1 LCACMSS
8 KAVCCRVAP
17 QGPKQPIGLPR
28 LALEQHMSAYKA
40 ECDVQLEVQVA
51 ARVERVK
58 EWRWRQHAR
67 RQQQGGCGGFASM
80 GSSGCCGEG
89 GGECDVQLE
98 VQVAARVERIKEV
111 ELAAARQE
119 AAARWV
125 WCIAGMGCSGCCRG
139 LLGLI
144 GDWGHIPCQ
153 CCQGHSRPN
162 TWLPGKAH

>member
-1 LCACMSS
+1 M
-8 KAVCCRVAP
+8 CCRVAP

-40 ECDVQLEVQVA
+40 
-51 ARVERVK
+51 
-58 EWRWRQHAR
+58 
-67 RQQQGGCGGFASM
+67 
-80 GSSGCCGEG
+80 
-89 GGECDVQLE
+89 ECDVQLE

>member
-1 LCACMSS
+1 MSS

-67 RQQQGGCGGFASM
+67 RQLPGGCGALLAWGAQDVAG
-80 GSSGCCGEG
+80 GS
-89 GGECDVQLE
+89 
-98 VQVAARVERIKEV
+98 
-111 ELAAARQE
+111 
-119 AAARWV
+119 WV
-125 WCIAGMGCSGCCRG
+125 S
-139 LLGLI
+139 
-144 GDWGHIPCQ
+144 
-153 CCQGHSRPN
+153 
-162 TWLPGKAH
+162 